1 MRGPEPSDA
10 SFMTSHFSLLTSHSI
25 VGAAFPDI
33 FSSLVRER
41 SRSKIIPASLL
52 LEAYCTGIFPM
63 AMENGDIAWF
73 SPDPRG
79 IIPLDAFHIPHGLK
93 RSLKKEEFQIR
104 LNTAFEAVIRACG
117 ERAET
122 WISEEIIESY
132 INLHRLGFA
141 HSVEAWLENEL
152 AGGLYGVSVYGAF
165 FGESMFHKVPNA
177 SKVALVGLVNRL
189 NERGFRLLD
198 TQYVTGHLTMF
209 GAVEISR
216 PKYMR
221 LLKQALALDCKFI

>member
-1 MRGPEPSDA
+1 MRPPRALPAAHFERNDTTIICETVHYITAGFSD
-10 SFMTSHFSLLTSHSI
+10 M
-25 VGAAFPDI
+25 I
-33 FSSLVRER
+33 FVAVRER
-41 SRSKIIPASLL
+41 GRSKIIPASLL

-93 RSLKKEEFQIR
+93 RSLKKEGFQIR
-104 LNTAFEAVIRACG
+104 LNTAFEAVIRACS

-132 INLHRLGFA
+132 VNLHRLGFA

-165 FGESMFHKVPNA
+165 FGESMFHKVPDA

-198 TQYVTGHLTMF
+198 TRYVTSHLTMF

-216 PKYMR
+216 SKYIR
-221 LLKQALALDCKFI
+221 L

>member
-1 MRGPEPSDA
+1 
-10 SFMTSHFSLLTSHSI
+10 MTSHFSLLTSHSV
-25 VGAAFPDI
+25 VGAPFPDI

-93 RSLKKEEFQIR
+93 RSLKKDGFRIR

-165 FGESMFHKVPNA
+165 FGESMFHKVPDA

-198 TQYVTGHLTMF
+198 TQYVTSHLTMF

>member
-1 MRGPEPSDA
+1 
-10 SFMTSHFSLLTSHSI
+10 MTSHFLLFTSHLSPFPSHNI

-141 HSVEAWLENEL
+141 HSVEA
-152 AGGLYGVSVYGAF
+152 
-165 FGESMFHKVPNA
+165 
-177 SKVALVGLVNRL
+177 GLVNRL

>member
-1 MRGPEPSDA
+1 M
-10 SFMTSHFSLLTSHSI
+10 
-25 VGAAFPDI
+25 
-33 FSSLVRER
+33 RER

-93 RSLKKEEFQIR
+93 RSLKKGGFRIR

-117 ERAET
+117 ERSET

-165 FGESMFHKVPNA
+165 FGESMFHKVPDA

-221 LLKQALALDCKFI
+221 LLKQALALDCKFV

>member
-1 MRGPEPSDA
+1 LP
-10 SFMTSHFSLLTSHSI
+10 LTPHSI

-79 IIPLDAFHIPHGLK
+79 IIPLNAFHIPHGLK
-93 RSLKKEEFQIR
+93 RSLKKEGFQIR

-141 HSVEAWLENEL
+141 HSVEAWRENEL
-152 AGGLYGVSVYGAF
+152 AGGLYGVSLYGAF
-165 FGESMFHKVPNA
+165 FGESMFHKVPDA
-177 SKVALVGLVNRL
+177 SKFALVGLVNRL

-198 TQYVTGHLTMF
+198 TQYVTNHLTMF
-209 GAVEISR
+209 GAVEIPR
-216 PKYMR
+216 PKYLR
-221 LLKQALALDCKFI
+221 LLKQALALDCRFI

>member
-1 MRGPEPSDA
+1 
-10 SFMTSHFSLLTSHSI
+10 
-25 VGAAFPDI
+25 
-33 FSSLVRER
+33 
-41 SRSKIIPASLL
+41 
-52 LEAYCTGIFPM
+52 M

-79 IIPLDAFHIPHGLK
+79 IIPLNAFHIPHGLK
-93 RSLKKEEFQIR
+93 RSLKKEGFQIR
-104 LNTAFEAVIRACG
+104 FDTVFEAVIRACG

-141 HSVEAWLENEL
+141 HSVEAWQGDEL

-165 FGESMFHKVPNA
+165 FGESMFHKVPDA

-198 TQYVTGHLTMF
+198 TQYVTSHLTMF

-216 PKYMR
+216 SKYLR
-221 LLKQALALDCKFI
+221 LLKQALVLNCKFV

>member
-1 MRGPEPSDA
+1 MRPPRALPAAHFERNDTTIICETVHYITAGFSD
-10 SFMTSHFSLLTSHSI
+10 M
-25 VGAAFPDI
+25 I
-33 FSSLVRER
+33 FVAVRER

-79 IIPLDAFHIPHGLK
+79 IIPLDGFHIPHGLK
-93 RSLKKEEFQIR
+93 QSLKKGGFDIR

-132 INLHRLGFA
+132 VNLHRLGFA
-141 HSVEAWLENEL
+141 HSVEAWLDNEL

-165 FGESMFHKVPNA
+165 FGESMFHRVTDA
-177 SKVALVGLVNRL
+177 SKVALAGLVNRL
-189 NERGFRLLD
+189 NDRGYRLLD
-198 TQYVTGHLTMF
+198 TQYVTGHLTTF
-209 GAVEISR
+209 GAIG
-216 PKYMR
+216 
-221 LLKQALALDCKFI
+221 